1 MFLEAASN
9 PSASALGTQITLS
22 ALSVLLIQK
31 LKSWS
36 AVPWISAG
44 TDTLNR
50 ILSVILAVLSAVGV
64 HVVWAAATTPG
75 TYTLTFTGLTLA
87 GIGMMA
93 WGIIKQMAFNELAY
107 RGTVKSVVPPPPAP
121 VSVVG
126 GQAGQ

>member
-9 PSASALGTQITLS
+9 PTASALGTTITLS

-31 LKSWS
+31 LKGWSKLPGINATTDRLNRTIS
-36 AVPWISAG
+36 AVLAFFSALGVHWAWSAG
-44 TDTLNR
+44 T
-50 ILSVILAVLSAVGV
+50 
-64 HVVWAAATTPG
+64 AAG
-75 TYTLTFTGLTLA
+75 DYTLHLTGLTVA
-87 GIGMMA
+87 GIALMA
-93 WGIIKQMAFNELAY
+93 WAFIKQMAFNELAY